1 MLYKRLEDRPVAR
14 IEEEIE
20 SALALEEPTKYKVLL
35 HNDDYTTIDFVVDVL
50 VGIFHKNLTQAEAIM
65 MTVHHKG
72 KGVCGIYTYEIA
84 ETKVYQVKELAKAN
98 GFPLLATMEEV

>member
-1 MLYKRLEDRPVAR
+1 VAR

-50 VGIFHKNLTQAEAIM
+50 VGIFHKNSSEAEVIM
-65 MTVHHKG
+65 MAVHHKG
-72 KGVCGIYTYEIA
+72 KAVCGIYTYEIA
-84 ETKVYQVKELAKAN
+84 ETKVYQVKELAKTN

>member
-1 MLYKRLEDRPVAR
+1 LPR

-20 SALALEEPTKYKVLL
+20 SALEIEEPTKYKVLL

-50 VGIFHKNLTQAEAIM
+50 IGIFHKNTTEAEAIM
-65 MTVHHKG
+65 MEVHKKG
-72 KGVCGIYTYEIA
+72 KSVCGIYTYEIA
-84 ETKVYQVKELAKAN
+84 ETKVYQVKELAKSS